1 MLDPCFKKLT
11 FKHDRFL
18 LRLVLPQMR
27 RDAEKWLTEEFN
39 YSSTSTIRTSS
50 RCQQLTLAKLAK
62 LLLLVS

>member
-18 LRLVLPQMR
+18 VPQMR

-39 YSSTSTIRTSS
+39 
-50 RCQQLTLAKLAK
+50 
-62 LLLLVS
+62 